1 MLFCIFEKKRV
12 LKNILKT
19 KGYTSIRLKKTK
31 SQHLVALLEVNNTE
45 GLFLIDTGAS
55 NSCISADKEV
65 HFTLIAKE
73 NMLELSG
80 AGSEKLEA
88 KPTTKSSIAYNGL
101 FLVTLKFFL
110 LDMTSI
116 NNSLS
121 EQGSEMIDGII
132 GADFLKKTN
141 ALIDYKSKKLF
152 LKL

>member
-1 MLFCIFEKKRV
+1 V
-12 LKNILKT
+12 LNKFLDT
-19 KGYTSIRLKKTK
+19 AGYISIRLKKTK
-31 SQHLVALLEVNNTE
+31 SQHLVAQLEVNAVE

-55 NSCISADKEV
+55 NSCIRADKEV
-65 HFTLIAKE
+65 YFELIGKDKT
-73 NMLELSG
+73 LELSG

-88 KPTTKSSIAYNGL
+88 KPTTKSNISYGTV
-101 FLVTLKFFL
+101 FLTKLTFFL
-110 LDMTSI
+110 LDMDSI

-121 EQGSEMIDGII
+121 EQGSEVIDGII

>member
-12 LKNILKT
+12 LKNILET

-31 SQHLVALLEVNNTE
+31 SQHLVALLEVNSTE

-121 EQGSEMIDGII
+121 EQGNEMIDGII

>member
-1 MLFCIFEKKRV
+1 MLFCICEKKRV
-12 LKNILKT
+12 LKNILEP

-31 SQHLVALLEVNNTE
+31 SQHLVAHLEVNAVE
-45 GLFLIDTGAS
+45 GLFLIDTGAC
-55 NSCISADKEV
+55 NSCIRADKEV
-65 HFTLIAKE
+65 YFELIGKDKT
-73 NMLELSG
+73 LELSG

-88 KPTTKSSIAYNGL
+88 KPTTKSNISYGTV
-101 FLVTLKFFL
+101 FLTKLTFFL
-110 LDMTSI
+110 LDMDSI

-121 EQGSEMIDGII
+121 EQGSEVIDGII